1 MRWKSVENPP
11 FLIDTSHVKSEAKI
25 RAWQQLKN
33 ELTIGEVIT
42 GRVFTQAI
50 LGVFFD
56 AGVGFPVRMNITD
69 FGKET
74 VHGMQF
80 PEDYPALNS
89 IITGKRA
96 GFDDGNYQ
104 VVVRKLEEDASYY
117 QSASV

>member
-1 MRWKSVENPP
+1 MRWESVENPP
-11 FLIDTSHVKSEAKI
+11 FLINTSQVQSEAKT

-33 ELTIGEVIT
+33 GLAIRTVLT

-50 LGVFFD
+50 FGVFFD
-56 AGVGFPVRMNITD
+56 AEVGFPVRMNITD

-89 IITGKRA
+89 IITGKLA
-96 GFDDGNYQ
+96 GFDDGPYQ
-104 VVVRKLEEDASYY
+104 LVVRKLEEDVS
-117 QSASV
+117 